1 MKDQEKIQ
9 IIHNAVTINGSKP
22 ATTSLKIA
30 EVFGKQ
36 HKDVLKAIES
46 LQVPDNFRE
55 RNFAPSEYT
64 AQNGIGKTIRYPMYN
79 ITRDGFTILAMGF
92 TGKAAMQFK
101 IAYIE
106 AFNRMEAILHQRGAR
121 EIVAGL
127 IQDYGSEWILERLQR
142 CELLEAYAPLT
153 AHNQINKDGFCC
165 ATVRRGSNPIR
176 GGRKISSL
184 LSTVAHEDLFV
195 CATLRELET
204 QL

>member
-30 EVFGKQ
+30 EVFGKL
-36 HKDVLKAIES
+36 HKDVLKAIRE
-46 LQVPDNFRE
+46 LDCPKDFNE
-55 RNFAPSEYT
+55 RNFSPVEYT
-64 AQNGIGKTIRYPMYN
+64 DAKGEKRPAYQ